1 MVEKHKGWLPPRE
14 GGYRAVDEADK
25 KETTYKLF
33 EAGEG
38 TYKLFD
44 EAGKG
49 TYKLLEAD
57 EGTYKL
63 FEYGKEKTYKLFD
76 EAGEGTYELFEAG
89 EGTYKIIEYGKERS
103 ATKAKPVPPKGGS
116 GVSRPTKI
124 AKE

>member
-38 TYKLFD
+38 TYKLSDEAGKGTYKLFD

-63 FEYGKEKTYKLFD
+63 FEYGKESDK
-76 EAGEGTYELFEAG
+76 LFEASK
-89 EGTYKIIEYGKERS
+89 EKTHKLFEYG
-103 ATKAKPVPPKGGS
+103 KAKPVPPKGGS